1 MEQESKSNNILY
13 AIIGVSLI
21 GFIDAL
27 YLFYSE
33 LTGNF
38 NCLINKGIFECEA
51 VNTSVYAKFLGVHVS
66 LWGIIFYLIVTLL
79 VFLIIYEKNIY
90 WLSFFLPAIGLLGLL
105 FSVYLTI
112 VEIAIIRALCEF
124 CLLSAVCSVTIFV
137 LVLIAKY
144 KEFSSIFAKLDFWNF
159 YIKEETE

>member
-1 MEQESKSNNILY
+1 MKQESKSNNYLY

-38 NCLINKGIFECEA
+38 NCLINQGIFECEA
-51 VNTSVYAKFLGVHVS
+51 VNTSAYAKFLGVHVS

-79 VFLIIYEKNIY
+79 VFLTIYQKNIY
-90 WLSFFLPAIGLLGLL
+90 WLSFFLPAVGLFGLA

-112 VEIAIIRALCEF
+112 IELAVIKALCEF
-124 CLLSAVCSVTIFV
+124 CLLSAICSITIFI
-137 LVLIAKY
+137 LVLITKH
-144 KEFSSIFAKLDFWNF
+144 KEFSSIFEKLDFWNF
-159 YIKEETE
+159 FNKEESE